1 MFSQA
6 TSKII
11 NIDCDV
17 KNALSRISSCENE
30 IYRLRCDTHDDSSI
44 WTNIR
49 EHTYQINNLRESV
62 EKLTADI
69 TELTMQIQ
77 DLSAK
82 LRPALDAKT
91 ENPKQNLHLEIFE
104 ENDRFNN
111 LKCIDLDDVKNEKG
125 IWELYDEKWWDQ

>member
-6 TSKII
+6 TNKII

-30 IYRLRCDTHDDSSI
+30 IYRLKCDTHDDSFV

-49 EHTYQINNLRESV
+49 EYTYQIDNLRESV
-62 EKLTADI
+62 EKLTADMV
-69 TELTMQIQ
+69 ELTMQIQ

-82 LRPALDAKT
+82 LRPDPDAKT
-91 ENPKQNLHLEIFE
+91 ETPKQNSHLEIFE
-104 ENDRFNN
+104 KNDEDT
-111 LKCIDLDDVKNEKG
+111 IDYFVTPEYY
-125 IWELYDEKWWDQ
+125 LYDE